1 MASVLDSLLNDL
13 VGRLHEMG
21 IGKGTAAQQPVGPSY
36 EDWSQ
41 DEYHFA
47 VNPDARRTESSY
59 DPYTMGGV
67 QLPSGM
73 FGGKPIQAP
82 QDPIEPPQP
91 PREITPRIRR
101 GAVPPPGSPQLP
113 MPTTDAPVLV
123 PPTMPRNIETA
134 RPDGLLT
141 GDVLSM
147 TQRRPFPARR
157 QTTPPQAPDLSMPG
171 SPELLPPN
179 VGTPSTQPLTANMF
193 SGRLDMPPPMSPRMF
208 TGQLDMPPPFTSEII
223 PFGDEYE
230 NLRGKSVE
238 DIQEELNN
246 PNIDVNEQG
255 DLVEIIEYETVE
267 EIMPSGKKI
276 TYKEPIKERVLVKGF
291 SKDTPAS
298 DNIFNPAIK

>member
-113 MPTTDAPVLV
+113 MPTTDAPVPV
-123 PPTMPRNIETA
+123 PPTMSRNIETA

-208 TGQLDMPPPFTSEII
+208 TGQLDMPPPFTSEIT